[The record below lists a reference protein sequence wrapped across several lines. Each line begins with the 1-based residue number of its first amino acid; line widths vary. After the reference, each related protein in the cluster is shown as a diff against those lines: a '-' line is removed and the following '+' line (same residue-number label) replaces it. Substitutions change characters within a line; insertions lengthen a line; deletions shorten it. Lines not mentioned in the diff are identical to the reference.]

1 MIQIIPVE
9 SRIRIFMKR
18 IIVSFL
24 IITGIVLNISGQYH
38 PVMVTGNYQQVPLDV
53 FFNELELSYPIKFFY
68 DLTDIGSIR
77 VDTTF
82 NETPLE
88 RCLEIVLK
96 KARLK
101 SYISENNQVTVYHG
115 SGLSG
120 LFQVSD
126 TGRDVKKE
134 PVPDKKS
141 LTESIHQIRNIVI
154 NIGTPGKNE
163 GNTATITG
171 YMKNSDTGEPVI
183 GGNIYISER
192 SMETS
197 SNSIGYYKIT
207 LPTGSQTLNFT
218 CIGMLPVKRSIN
230 LFSDGRLDIEM
241 KMATYVLDEA
251 IIIGYGNSY
260 LGQMHIGMEKIDKI
274 TIKSIPSILGE
285 ADVMKSILTLPGV
298 QVVGEGTSGFN
309 VRGGNTDQNL
319 ILIDQSPIYYP
330 FHFFGNFS
338 AINSEIIESATLY
351 KGSIPLKYG
360 GRISSV
366 FEINTIEG
374 GHERISGSAGISPIS
389 ARINVDGPFIFKKS
403 SFVSSFRSTYTNWIM
418 NAIKV
423 TQFYKSKAGFYDAK
437 AKFKLFIDDKSDLV
451 VDFYKSN
458 DKFSLHSDTT
468 YNYNN
473 LIASLVLKH
482 KFNSKFKSN
491 TSLLCSLFNYNIS
504 NEVST
509 NQSFDLTH
517 SLSNVSLVN
526 DFEYLTEKNIKYDFG
541 GALTL
546 YSINPGERKVPY
558 YSNIIPVNTD
568 NEKAMEFGIYAGS
581 EFKVTGNLKIDGGI
595 RLTGLLSY
603 DDGKRYIYSEGLPY
617 DEDNITDI
625 ISTDKNK
632 VQRIYMNPEWRVALN
647 YLAGIQSSFKFTY
660 NKTAQYLHMLSNTTA
675 ISPTDTWKLSDV
687 YLLPETGHQL
697 STGYFWSSGN
707 NKIKASAEVY
717 YKWIKNIKEYKAGA
731 SLLLNDHIE
740 TEIVNANGKCYGLEL
755 SFEKSGGRIYGRVGY
770 TWSRTMIRSVTL
782 FKENMINNG
791 EFFPANYDKPHSLNV
806 LFNLKASRRFII
818 STDLSYS
825 TGRPITYPV
834 AKYQL
839 GDQVFLQ
846 YSKYNQYRIPDYFR
860 TDLSVT
866 FNDNLKK
873 NQLIHSSFT
882 FSLYN
887 LTGRKNVYSIYFKNE
902 GERFEA
908 YKLSIF
914 GTIIPTITYNLIF

>member
-1 MIQIIPVE
+1 
-9 SRIRIFMKR
+9 
-18 IIVSFL
+18 
-24 IITGIVLNISGQYH
+24 
-38 PVMVTGNYQQVPLDV
+38 MVTGKYQEVPLDV

-68 DLTDIGSIR
+68 DPADIGSIR

-88 RCLEIVLK
+88 RFLEIILK

-101 SYISENNQVTVYHG
+101 SYISENNQVTIYHG
-115 SGLSG
+115 SSLSG
-120 LFQVSD
+120 LSPESD
-126 TGRDVKKE
+126 TGKDVKKE
-134 PVPDKKS
+134 PVPGKKS
-141 LTESIHQIRNIVI
+141 TTESITQIRNIVI
-154 NIGTPGKNE
+154 NIGTPGKNA
-163 GNTATITG
+163 GNSATITG
-171 YMKNSDTGEPVI
+171 YMKNPDTREPVI
-183 GGNIYISER
+183 GANIYISETGR
-192 SMETS
+192 GTS

-207 LPTGSQTLNFT
+207 LPVGSHTLNFS
-218 CIGMLPVKRSIN
+218 CIGMLSEKRSIN

-241 KMATYVLDEA
+241 KVATNVLDEA
-251 IIIGYGNSY
+251 TIIGYGNSY

-274 TIKSIPSILGE
+274 TIKSIPSMLGE
-285 ADVMKSILTLPGV
+285 SDIMKSILTLPGV

-330 FHFFGNFS
+330 THFFGNFS
-338 AINSEIIESATLY
+338 AINSEIIESAILY

-374 GHERISGSAGISPIS
+374 GHEKISGSAGISPIS

-403 SFVSSFRSTYTNWIM
+403 SFVSSFRSTYSNWIM
-418 NAIKV
+418 NTIKV
-423 TQFYKSKAGFYDAK
+423 SQFYKSKAGFYDAK
-437 AKFKLFIDDKSDLV
+437 AKFKFNISDKSDLI

-468 YNYNN
+468 YTYNN

-482 KFNSKFKSN
+482 KFNTKFKSN

-504 NEVST
+504 NEVSA

-526 DFEYLTEKNIKYDFG
+526 DFEYLNEKNIKYDFG
-541 GALTL
+541 GSFTL
-546 YSINPGERKVPY
+546 YSINPGERKVPH

-568 NEKAMEFGIYAGS
+568 NENALEFGIYAGS
-581 EFKVTGNLKIDGGI
+581 EFNVTGNLKIDGGI

-603 DDGKRYIYSEGLPY
+603 DDGKRYTYSEGLPY
-617 DEDNITDI
+617 DEDNITDT
-625 ISTDKNK
+625 ISADKNK
-632 VQRIYMNPEWRVALN
+632 VQRVYMNPEWRVALN

-687 YLLPETGHQL
+687 YLLPETGHQI
-697 STGYFWSSGN
+697 STGYFWSSAN

-770 TWSRTMIRSVTL
+770 TWSRTLIRSVTE
-782 FKENMINNG
+782 FKEDMINDG
-791 EFFPANYDKPHSLNV
+791 KFFPANYDKPHSLN
-806 LFNLKASRRFII
+806 LLLNLKASRRLII

-860 TDLSVT
+860 TDLSIT

-887 LTGRKNVYSIYFKNE
+887 LTSRKNVYSVYFKNE